1 MTEIKSALE
10 LAMEKAEKLGKASEE
25 ELIKWKYLPEGKRLA
40 AGYLKGE
47 YNLMAELAKYDDIVK
62 NHIAKGAQDVFLRE
76 IGLPGDNEAK
86 STNKRAMEGIGL
98 LKKDKVALEN
108 VYSKI
113 RRIFKYYEEEGEGQ
127 RRQTYEMFKRDFQSK
142 VQQAVQKMGISMG
155 VAIDV
160 EKHPQFQE
168 EWRKVK
174 TQLESQYHDA
184 IDECKQEII
193 NIP

>member
-1 MTEIKSALE
+1 MAEIKSSVE

-25 ELIKWKYLPEGKRLA
+25 ELIKWKYPPEGRRLA
-40 AGYLKGE
+40 VDYLKGE
-47 YNLMAELAKYDDIVK
+47 CNLMAELAKYDDIAK
-62 NHIAKGAQDVFLRE
+62 NHIAKGAQDVLLRE

-86 STNKRAMEGIGL
+86 SRNKRAMEGIGL
-98 LKKDKVALEN
+98 LKKDRVALEN
-108 VYSKI
+108 VYTKM
-113 RRIFKYYEEEGEGQ
+113 RRIFKHYEEEGEGQ
-127 RRQTYEMFKRDFQSK
+127 RKQTYEMLKRDFQSK
-142 VQQAVQKMGISMG
+142 LQQAVQKMGISTG

-174 TQLESQYHDA
+174 TQLHSQYNDA
-184 IDECKQEII
+184 INECKQEIT

>member
-1 MTEIKSALE
+1 MAEIKSSIE

-40 AGYLKGE
+40 VDYLKGKC
-47 YNLMAELAKYDDIVK
+47 NLMAELAKYHDIAK
-62 NHIAKGAQDVFLRE
+62 DHIAKGAQEVFLRE
-76 IGLPGDNEAK
+76 IGLPQDNEAK
-86 STNKRAMEGIGL
+86 SKNKKAMEGIGL

-108 VYSKI
+108 VYTKM
-113 RRIFKYYEEEGEGQ
+113 RRIFKYYEEEGGDQ
-127 RRQTYEMFKRDFQSK
+127 RKQAYEMFKRDFQSK
-142 VQQAVQKMGISMG
+142 FQQAVQKMGISMR

-174 TQLESQYHDA
+174 TQLDSQYHNA
-184 IDECKQEII
+184 INECKQEIM

>member
-62 NHIAKGAQDVFLRE
+62 SHIAKGAQHVFLRE
-76 IGLPGDNEAK
+76 IGLPQDNEAK
-86 STNKRAMEGIGL
+86 SRNKRAMEGIGL

-113 RRIFKYYEEEGEGQ
+113 RRIFKHYEEEGEGQ

-174 TQLESQYHDA
+174 TQLDSQYHNA

-193 NIP
+193 NIS

>member
-76 IGLPGDNEAK
+76 IGLPQDNKAK

-113 RRIFKYYEEEGEGQ
+113 RRIFKHYEEEGEGQ

-174 TQLESQYHDA
+174 TQLDSQYHNA

-193 NIP
+193 NIS